1 LALRAQQLQFQPHR
15 GLALVEQQV
24 LQAQQELL
32 GQQDFWV
39 RQELQAVRGR
49 QEPQGWQAQQDF

>member
-24 LQAQQELL
+24 LQAQQELQVQQDL
-32 GQQDFWV
+32 LVQQDLQVQQDF
-39 RQELQAVRGR
+39 
-49 QEPQGWQAQQDF
+49 